1 MDRKTIKLYEEGCMQ
16 KDTVKFQSD
25 RLSPISIFSFG
36 GPQFVS
42 I

>member
-1 MDRKTIKLYEEGCMQ
+1 MQ
-16 KDTVKFQSD
+16 KDTVKFESD
-25 RLSPISIFSFG
+25 RLSQISIFSFG